1 MVAAGLLKAF
11 DDADQDPERLGVVTE
26 EMLEKSNMKVLE
38 LHKTNEKR
46 LGKVYARNE
55 RNRLDKKHSTE
66 EPLDV
71 WTIHFSN

>member
-1 MVAAGLLKAF
+1 MI
-11 DDADQDPERLGVVTE
+11 D
-26 EMLEKSNMKVLE
+26 KSNMKLLE
-38 LHKTNEKR
+38 LHTTNETR